1 MTKIT
6 GYTSYE
12 DSWAPV
18 DSNHQI
24 TNYKTREFGMPTGP
38 GTQMA
43 ADSTH
48 KNSML
53 KAQKAGPLGNSML
66 NKRMEDYVLGA
77 PKVGGA
83 RKKKVVRKK
92 KTVKRKT
99 SVKKKKTVKRKTS
112 VKRKKTVKR
121 KTSVKRKKSK
131 SCRCKP
137 KRKTTKKKSRSLL
150 NRLKW

>member
-92 KTVKRKT
+92 K
-99 SVKKKKTVKRKTS
+99 
-112 VKRKKTVKR
+112 
-121 KTSVKRKKSK
+121 
-131 SCRCKP
+131 P
-137 KRKTTKKKSRSLL
+137 
-150 NRLKW
+150 